1 MIQSLYPCFQH
12 WAKTG
17 TLWIYSDPH
26 FGDADLPQVIHGRP
40 SAEEQ
45 VRLIN
50 QKVGRKDTL
59 IILGDIGLLEY
70 ARQLRGYKVLICGNH
85 DAGGTT
91 YRDVFQEIY
100 TGPLFISDRLLL
112 SHERINLPFAFNIHG
127 HDHMRQDK
135 DPMHMNVC
143 SDVIG
148 YQPVNL
154 NQFFKSGRMARVPSI
169 HRITINQA
177 TTRASRRPKRKD

>member
-12 WAKTG
+12 WSRQG
-17 TLWIYSDPH
+17 TVWVYSDPH
-26 FGDADLPQVIHGRP
+26 FGDVERIAHFSRP
-40 SAEEQ
+40 TDEEQ
-45 VRLIN
+45 LAMIN
-50 QKVGRKDTL
+50 KKVGKKDTL
-59 IILGDIGLLEY
+59 IVLGDIGCLETA
-70 ARQLRGYKVLICGNH
+70 ARMRGYKVLICGNH
-85 DAGGTT
+85 DAGGTI
-91 YRDVFQEIY
+91 YRGVFDEIY

-127 HDHMRQDK
+127 HDHMRQDT
-135 DPMHMNVC
+135 DLMHMNVC

-154 NQFFKSGRMARVPSI
+154 NQFFKSGRMARIPSI